1 MRLLTFGV
9 LLLVL
14 PTVADAQ
21 EVRVDRIDVV
31 SKGIYRVQ
39 TGEQTADTA
48 APTGEIA
55 APVEF
60 ENIDKTSDIAASIGL
75 EFGVEYRVV
84 GAPEAAEV
92 ELELV
97 ITYPAPGLT
106 DPRES
111 EPIRAT
117 RFNRQKKIG
126 EVTYVGYGFENDWE
140 MVPGTWTF
148 RIWYDNRK
156 LLEESFTV
164 SR

>member
-1 MRLLTFGV
+1 MRFLSLGLLMLG
-9 LLLVL
+9 L
-14 PTVADAQ
+14 PAVANA
-21 EVRVDRIDVV
+21 EEIRVDGIEVV
-31 SKGIYRVQ
+31 GKGIYRVK
-39 TGEQTADTA
+39 TGEQTPDAA

-55 APVEF
+55 APITHEKMD
-60 ENIDKTSDIAASIGL
+60 ETSKITGSIGL

-92 ELELV
+92 DLELV
-97 ITYPAPGLT
+97 ITYPPPGLA
-106 DPRES
+106 DPSEA

-126 EVTYVGYGFENDWE
+126 EVAYVGYGFENDWE

-148 RIWYDNRK
+148 RILYDNRK